1 MRRQSVKHVLA
12 WYEVLVVMFPY
23 LYYSWI
29 LCTHKGIFQTMMY
42 THGYYP
48 LPHGKKSWILHM
60 LLEESLNIMYL
71 YGKHFWILLPTQEE
85 VLDNMYLYGNGLSIA
100 CVSLESNIGLSCIQ
114 MVNIHEMYML
124 EKQFYITQTQMRRST
139 FRGTF
144 TIKSPIYWYSH
155 GKKYWML

>member
-1 MRRQSVKHVLA
+1 MCWHGMKSWLSCFHI
-12 WYEVLVVMFPY
+12 YTTPG
-23 LYYSWI
+23 YYVPTREFSRLW
-29 LCTHKGIFQTMMY
+29 CTHMDISPRN
-42 THGYYP
+42 H

-85 VLDNMYLYGNGLSIA
+85 VLDNIYLYGNGLSIA